1 MVAKS
6 LRMLKI
12 ISELFKVDEPK
23 KESEDIELMEDKFY
37 LKNCRYISKDFEKK
51 LSNVIHFQHD
61 GLGFG
66 ECSIKYEYILTFRKF
81 EDTKTFL
88 MTTLTKFVENKIN
101 IADTIS
107 YIVIN
112 FNTYQ
117 DVISFEARLLS
128 KILYYKDMDTFD
140 KSIFKLKSFKR
151 VIYKKNVV
159 GTSKE

>member
-1 MVAKS
+1 
-6 LRMLKI
+6 MLKA
-12 ISELFKVDEPK
+12 ISELFKVDEPQ
-23 KESEDIELMEDKFY
+23 KELDDIELMEDKFY

-51 LSNVIHFQHD
+51 LSNVIHFHHD

-88 MTTLTKFVENKIN
+88 MTTLTKFDENKIN

-140 KSIFKLKSFKR
+140 KSIFKLKSFKK
-151 VIYKKNVV
+151 VIR
-159 GTSKE
+159 

>member
-6 LRMLKI
+6 LR

-37 LKNCRYISKDFEKK
+37 LTNCRYVSKEFQRN
-51 LSNVIHFQHD
+51 LSNIIHFQHD

-66 ECSIKYEYILTFRKF
+66 DCSIKYEYIITFKKF

-101 IADTIS
+101 IADNIS
-107 YIVIN
+107 YIILN

-117 DVISFEARLLS
+117 DVISFEARMLN

-151 VIYKKNVV
+151 VIR
-159 GTSKE
+159 

>member
-6 LRMLKI
+6 LRMLKA

-37 LKNCRYISKDFEKK
+37 LTNCRYVSKEFQRN
-51 LSNVIHFQHD
+51 LSNIIHFQHD

-66 ECSIKYEYILTFRKF
+66 DCSIKYEYIITFKKF

-101 IADTIS
+101 IADNIS
-107 YIVIN
+107 YIILN

-117 DVISFEARLLS
+117 DVISFEARMLN

-151 VIYKKNVV
+151 VIR
-159 GTSKE
+159 

>member
-1 MVAKS
+1 
-6 LRMLKI
+6 MLKA

-37 LKNCRYISKDFEKK
+37 LTNCRYVSKEFQRN
-51 LSNVIHFQHD
+51 LSNIIHFQHD

-66 ECSIKYEYILTFRKF
+66 DCSIKYEYIITFKKF

-101 IADTIS
+101 IADNIS
-107 YIVIN
+107 YIILN

-117 DVISFEARLLS
+117 DVISFEARMLS

-140 KSIFKLKSFKR
+140 KSIFKLKSLKK
-151 VIYKKNVV
+151 VIQ
-159 GTSKE
+159 

>member
-1 MVAKS
+1 VAKI
-6 LRMLKI
+6 LRMLKA
-12 ISELFKVDEPK
+12 ISELFKVDEPQ
-23 KESEDIELMEDKFY
+23 KELDDIELMEDKFY

-51 LSNVIHFQHD
+51 LSNVIHFHHD

-88 MTTLTKFVENKIN
+88 MTTLTKFDENKIN

-140 KSIFKLKSFKR
+140 KSIFKLKSFKK
-151 VIYKKNVV
+151 VIR
-159 GTSKE
+159 

>member
-1 MVAKS
+1 
-6 LRMLKI
+6 MLKA

-37 LKNCRYISKDFEKK
+37 LTNCRYVSKEFQRN

-66 ECSIKYEYILTFRKF
+66 ECSIKYEYIITFKKF

-101 IADTIS
+101 IADNIS
-107 YIVIN
+107 YIILN

-117 DVISFEARLLS
+117 DVISFEARMLN

-140 KSIFKLKSFKR
+140 KSIFKLKSFKK
-151 VIYKKNVV
+151 VIR
-159 GTSKE
+159 